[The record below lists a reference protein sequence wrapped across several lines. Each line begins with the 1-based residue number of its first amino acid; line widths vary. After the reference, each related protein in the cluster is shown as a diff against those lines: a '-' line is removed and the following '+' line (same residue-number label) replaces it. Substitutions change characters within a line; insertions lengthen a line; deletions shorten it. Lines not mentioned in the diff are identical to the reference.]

1 VTKSKPQKTFT
12 YRLDFLSVLLRACP
26 FHRQNI
32 RSSEIRADYR
42 LHPKVSFLT
51 QLTVLHNKQ
60 NDFFSIVGERSL
72 FAGAP
77 ALAFSV
83 QKWSPGIRKRAK
95 NPLTS
100 LSLLSLLNSSSDSN
114 LLFWS
119 GTTRGILKMNLGLG
133 CSYRPMD
140 SKGSIPARADV
151 GSFIECIS
159 LDRVRRENWTR
170 SGTNSLSELP
180 SGTEPPVSWLRR
192 RGCKG
197 RGPAEAANGGR
208 AVPLS
213 GNYRRLAATKANRD
227 GEPMKVK

>member
-83 QKWSPGIRKRAK
+83 QKWSPGIQKRAK

-159 LDRVRRENWTR
+159 LDTESGVRT
-170 SGTNSLSELP
+170 
-180 SGTEPPVSWLRR
+180 
-192 RGCKG
+192 
-197 RGPAEAANGGR
+197 GR
-208 AVPLS
+208 APVQTHFRNFQAVLS
-213 GNYRRLAATKANRD
+213 RR
-227 GEPMKVK
+227 